1 MADMWF
7 KRCPRCGNY
16 MKKVE
21 PQESSTCLA
30 CGWEEYVAAFY
41 CEVVNTY
48 CTLLS
53 RDNR

>member
-16 MKKVE
+16 MKKIE
-21 PQESSTCLA
+21 PQESATCFS

-41 CEVVNTY
+41 CEVINKY
-48 CTLLS
+48 CTLLGQ
-53 RDNR
+53 DNR